1 MRQSYLF
8 TRVFG
13 VVILTIVMTAL
24 FTTFIYNYIAT
35 SIFTRI
41 KENELLP
48 RARALGAVLVEF
60 EDQLDTDRAQDIINA
75 VLEVN
80 EDGEMLLGAYV
91 VVTDEVGNVLMSSD
105 GMREDYLAAMSE
117 AALAVLSGGELRTS
131 QIAALRRSSMVGV
144 GVLMEKGNQAAGVV
158 LMLVPLYEATIAM
171 GSLNGALAMSLLL
184 SLPFVAAMI
193 YWVVGRL
200 VWPLR
205 QMRDVAV
212 GMAGG
217 NFEARADTSQRGEV
231 GQLAKSLNYLSR
243 ELNRTIAALTLERN
257 RLQQALDGLREG
269 IVAVDQEGHV
279 THHNPAVLA
288 MLSGLRPAQGDPGED
303 QDERMA
309 LIGDAQVWQD
319 FDQVVSQGKEVCRT
333 MPVGEGM
340 IQIRISPLTAEDNQ
354 IAGAVGLFSDV
365 TESER
370 LERTRRDY
378 VANVSHEMRT
388 PLTAMR
394 ALLEPLNEGMVTGEE
409 ARRRYYSIMLRET
422 MRLSRLINDLMELS
436 RLQSGQI
443 AITIQLVSPA
453 QVVEELSGKYHSVAE
468 DHALAFDPQV
478 GEDCP
483 MVLTNAD
490 RLEQVL
496 VILLDNAMK
505 YTPEGGTVRILSK
518 WNAEQVTLTVADT
531 GIGIDEKD
539 QPYVFDR
546 FYKVDK
552 AHSGLG
558 SGLGLSIAKE
568 MIELMGEKIWVESQ
582 PGKGSAFSFTL
593 RRA

>member
-1 MRQSYLF
+1 MRRSVLF
-8 TRVFG
+8 TRVFS
-13 VVILTIVMTAL
+13 VVILTVMMTAL
-24 FTTFIYNYIAT
+24 FTTFIYTYIST
-35 SIFTRI
+35 SIFTQI

-48 RARALGAVLVEF
+48 RARALGSVLV
-60 EDQLDTDRAQDIINA
+60 DYGGQLNTQRGQGLLQAA
-75 VLEVN
+75 LEVN
-80 EDGEMLLGAYV
+80 ENGEMLLGAYV
-91 VVTDEVGNVLMSSD
+91 VITDDQGSVILSSQ
-105 GMREDYLAAMSE
+105 GMRSDYLSAMTE
-117 AALAVLSGGELRTS
+117 AARAVLGGGELRTS

-144 GVLMEKGNQAAGVV
+144 GVPMEKDGQVVGVV

-184 SLPFVAAMI
+184 SLPFVAAMV
-193 YWVVGRL
+193 YWVIGRL

-217 NFEARADTSQRGEV
+217 NFEARADASQRGEV
-231 GQLAKSLNYLSR
+231 GQLAKSLNYLSQ
-243 ELNRTIAALTLERN
+243 ELSRTIAALTLERN
-257 RLQQALDGLREG
+257 RLQQALDGLHEG

-279 THHNPAVLA
+279 THHNPAVLE
-288 MLSGLRPAQGDPGED
+288 MLGSLKPAEGREA
-303 QDERMA
+303 DERMR
-309 LIGDAQVWQD
+309 LIGDSQVWLD
-319 FDQVVSQGKEVCRT
+319 FDQVIRDGKEISRSL
-333 MPVGEGM
+333 PVDERV
-340 IQIRISPLTAEDNQ
+340 IQIRISPLTGEDRQ

-394 ALLEPLNEGMVTGEE
+394 ALLEPLSEGMVTGEE
-409 ARRRYYSIMLRET
+409 ARSRYYSIMLRET
-422 MRLSRLINDLMELS
+422 MRLSRLIDDLMELS
-436 RLQSGQI
+436 RLQSGQL
-443 AITIQLVSPA
+443 AMTMQLVSPG

-468 DHALAFDPQV
+468 DHALTFEPQV

-483 MVLTNAD
+483 MVVTNAD

-505 YTPEGGTVRILSK
+505 YTPEGGKVGITAA
-518 WNAEQVTLTVADT
+518 WNQDQVILTVKDN
-531 GIGIDEKD
+531 GIGIDSKD

-558 SGLGLSIAKE
+558 SGLGLSIARE
-568 MIELMGEKIWVESQ
+568 MIELMGEKIWLNSE